1 MFEQNNRGGL
11 ILSTIAYEKNNH
23 VAILTIQKPPANA
36 LSSTLIKDIDN
47 KLDEIEADADI
58 KAIVLKGEG
67 KFFSAGA
74 DIKEFT
80 ALQNASDYQ
89 SLSENGQKVF
99 DRIEHFSV
107 PVIAAIHGAALGG
120 GLELAMSCHIRLVT
134 ENAKLGLPELT
145 LGIIPGFAGTQRLP
159 QYVGKAKAY
168 EMLLTGTPI
177 SGSEAHGYGLANRV
191 VPEDEIFNEA
201 LKLAEKIASKSK
213 PTINHIMH
221 LIPFTKS
228 DKFNDGVQEEAN
240 AFGEVFGSEDAKEGV
255 QAFLEKRKPNFQ
267 DK

>member
-1 MFEQNNRGGL
+1 M
-11 ILSTIAYEKNNH
+11 STLAFEKNNH
-23 VAILTIQKPPANA
+23 VAVLTIQKPPANA
-36 LSSTLIKDIDN
+36 LSSTLIADIN
-47 KLDEIEADADI
+47 EKLDEIEKDADI
-58 KAIVLKGEG
+58 KAIVLRGEG

-89 SLSENGQKVF
+89 ALSENGQKVF
-99 DRIEHFSV
+99 DRIERFQI

-120 GLELAMSCHIRLVT
+120 GLELAMACHVRLVT

-168 EMLLTGTPI
+168 EMLLSGTPI
-177 SGSEAHGYGLANRV
+177 TGSEAHTYGLANRV
-191 VPEDEIFNEA
+191 VAEDAIFDEA
-201 LKLAEKIASKSK
+201 NKLAEKFASKSK
-213 PTINHIMH
+213 PTIKHIMR
-221 LIPFTKS
+221 LISYTNS
-228 DKFNDGVQEEAN
+228 DKFNDGVLEEAK
-240 AFGEVFGSEDAKEGV
+240 AFGEVFGSEDAKEGI
-255 QAFLEKRKPNFQ
+255 QAFLEKRKPIFR

>member
-1 MFEQNNRGGL
+1 MGT
-11 ILSTIAYEKNNH
+11 LSYEKNNH

-36 LSSTLIKDIDN
+36 LSSELIKDIDK
-47 KLDEIEADADI
+47 KLDEIENDTDI

-80 ALQNASDYQ
+80 ALQDASDYQ
-89 SLSENGQKVF
+89 ALSENGQKVF
-99 DRIEHFSV
+99 DRIESFSI

-120 GLELAMSCHIRLVT
+120 GLELAMSCHMRLVT

-159 QYVGKAKAY
+159 GYVGTAKAY
-168 EMLLTGTPI
+168 EMLLSGTPI
-177 SGSEAHGYGLANRV
+177 SGSEAHNYGLANRV
-191 VPEDEIFNEA
+191 VSEDKIFDEA
-201 LKLAEKIASKSK
+201 IKLAEKIASKSK

-228 DKFNDGVQEEAN
+228 DKFTDGALEEAK
-240 AFGEVFGSEDAKEGV
+240 AFGEIFGSEDAKEGV